1 MTVMEGAR
9 SINWL
14 EILAWSGLTLLL
26 LTLIGSAI
34 SHIWRALLTRLKVLE
49 TWRESHQAAHQSSEV
64 ETKLQLR
71 DLQNESKNHTA
82 ILEKLGKQFEAM
94 DGQLR
99 ELIALVGNRRR
110 TSTWANIERLKVT
123 PT

>member
-1 MTVMEGAR
+1 MMDGAR

-14 EILAWSGLTLLL
+14 EASAWVGLTLLL

-34 SHIWRALLTRLKVLE
+34 AHIWRNLLTRMKALE
-49 TWRESHQAAHQSSEV
+49 AWRETHQAVHQSSEL

-71 DLQNESKNHTA
+71 DLQNESKTHTA
-82 ILEKLGKQFEAM
+82 ILEKLGKQFEAV

-99 ELIALVGNRRR
+99 ELIAIIGNRRR
-110 TSTWANIERLKVT
+110 TTSWSTIERLKVK